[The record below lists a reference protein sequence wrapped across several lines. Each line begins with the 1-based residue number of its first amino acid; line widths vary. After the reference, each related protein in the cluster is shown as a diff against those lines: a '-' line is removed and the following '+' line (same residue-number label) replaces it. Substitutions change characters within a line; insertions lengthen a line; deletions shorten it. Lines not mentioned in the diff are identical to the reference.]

1 MGVHIAQAAQ
11 AVGSGAK
18 ASDVGQEDALVITD
32 HDVSNGTLA
41 VNQHADLAIEFLR
54 QFAEVA
60 PEFLSDDLL
69 RRYFAAVDVLKTP
82 DLVRF
87 QPCDVAV
94 YALNCVSPLRGSS
107 GGAHDHPAPD
117 NRPWA
122 LRISS
127 PMRCAASRA
136 AAP

>member
-11 AVGSGAK
+11 AVDSGAE
-18 ASDVGQEDALVITD
+18 ASDVGQEDALVIAN
-32 HDVSNGTLA
+32 HDVPNGTLA

-54 QFAEVA
+54 QFTKVA
-60 PEFLSDDLL
+60 PKFLSDDLL
-69 RRYFAAVDVLKTP
+69 RRYLASVDVLKTP

-107 GGAHDHPAPD
+107 GGTHHHPAPG
-117 NRPWA
+117 NR
-122 LRISS
+122 
-127 PMRCAASRA
+127 C
-136 AAP
+136 